1 MCGQR
6 IGHRIKGSLCAID
19 YNLHEIYNE
28 GEKRGWD
35 KRIAQGIEF
44 GEMKKGKETAL
55 ALTEKGMP
63 AADSANIV
71 KISVKLVQEWLFGNI
86 SLAK

>member
-1 MCGQR
+1 
-6 IGHRIKGSLCAID
+6 
-19 YNLHEIYNE
+19 
-28 GEKRGWD
+28 
-35 KRIAQGIEF
+35 
-44 GEMKKGKETAL
+44 MKKGKETAL

-63 AADSANIV
+63 AADIADIV